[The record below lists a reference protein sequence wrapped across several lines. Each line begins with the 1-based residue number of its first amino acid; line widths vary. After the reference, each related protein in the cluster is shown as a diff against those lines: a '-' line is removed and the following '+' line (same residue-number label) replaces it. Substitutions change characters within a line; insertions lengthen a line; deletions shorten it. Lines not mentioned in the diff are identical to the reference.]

1 MYRVSKKIGF
11 FDVLEKLLQNFYLFR
26 ILGITNKK
34 WDKRFKNICGTSKN
48 DWDITKNLK
57 VKSAVHV
64 V

>member
-48 DWDITKNLK
+48 D
-57 VKSAVHV
+57 
-64 V
+64 